1 MSETQLPRN
10 MFGLSDVRCRREA
23 GLTLDCPR
31 EASCE
36 FILVVILSAAAK
48 RSEYHCILQS
58 ELEQIKGEEGG
69 TALLTLPAVPRLS
82 LRSTQWGGWMGISEQ
97 LLSALHLQQKNQV
110 KL

>member
-58 ELEQIKGEEGG
+58 ELEQITSAVTEEHPVGG
-69 TALLTLPAVPRLS
+69 MD
-82 LRSTQWGGWMGISEQ
+82 GHI
-97 LLSALHLQQKNQV
+97 
-110 KL
+110 